1 MEHFIKLVHNASRLV
16 LPTNQSTVSAPRD
29 TNQPIRAQYVC
40 EKKHFIKLVRNA
52 SRHVQRSGEE
62 NLNIFIWI
70 YSPQPL
76 ADLQGV
82 LQFHN
87 VVSSSAWIFF
97 LWAVKLAEGF
107 CSLGFSHLCLNSIF
121 TSYNFTRARFERSN
135 ISFLMCNL
143 PKPMKWCPLH
153 NLLLALRECSNIVKG
168 GQDSNQL
175 NTTFNSQP
183 KTQP

>member
-1 MEHFIKLVHNASRLV
+1 MEHLIKLVHNASRLV

-62 NLNIFIWI
+62 NPNIFIWI

-97 LWAVKLAEGF
+97 LWAVKLAEEF

-121 TSYNFTRARFERSN
+121 TSYKSSFWTKQYFFPFLNMQPDETNAMVPPSESFTR
-135 ISFLMCNL
+135 
-143 PKPMKWCPLH
+143 
-153 NLLLALRECSNIVKG
+153 
-168 GQDSNQL
+168 
-175 NTTFNSQP
+175 TTRASVP
-183 KTQP
+183 IL